1 MTVAKAQTKVDTDR
15 ITKTAYIS
23 RVARR
28 AGLPVRVVAEV
39 YKHAIDEL
47 LDIAVN
53 GETLLLTGFGSFY
66 TQSHKGHPVQFSKGT
81 GKIPDY
87 LVLKFSASPGLNRS
101 LSDIRG
107 VSGSD
112 EDEEVHSDEAVTAS

>member
-15 ITKTAYIS
+15 ITKTAYTS

-28 AGLPVRVVAEV
+28 AGLPVRVVADV
-39 YKHAIDEL
+39 YKHAVDEL
-47 LDIAVN
+47 LDITLH

-66 TQSHKGHPVQFSKGT
+66 TQLHKGHPVQFSESDE
-81 GKIPDY
+81 KIPDY

-101 LSDIRG
+101 LSGLRG
-107 VSGSD
+107 VSERND
-112 EDEEVHSDEAVTAS
+112 VEEMHSDDAVAAS